1 MPTVAGWSC
10 ATPTVGL
17 GGTVSCTQA
26 SFAVGSS
33 VFTLTVNVGAA
44 VASGTVLSNTATV
57 TSTTGDSN
65 AGNNSAT
72 ATTTVA
78 ASADLSVTVTDSP
91 DPVQAGSN
99 LTYTITVGNAGP
111 ALPLRRLLGD
121 NTCWY
126 HNGFDYVTWLAVY
139 SACQGPVPSTVQL
152 PGTSLALVAAFYL
165 GRQRGRER
173 CKWYDLNEYC
183 FSRLSTTSDPVTGNN
198 SATATTTVTA
208 SADLSSS
215 P

>member
-1 MPTVAGWSC
+1 MTRLSSVCSRSPETPITKVDTPDPVTAGNNLTYTITVTNNGPDAAASASWSDTLPAGTTFVSIPTVAGWSC

-78 ASADLSVTVTDSP
+78 ASAT
-91 DPVQAGSN
+91 
-99 LTYTITVGNAGP
+99 
-111 ALPLRRLLGD
+111 
-121 NTCWY
+121 
-126 HNGFDYVTWLAVY
+126 
-139 SACQGPVPSTVQL
+139 AC
-152 PGTSLALVAAFYL
+152 
-165 GRQRGRER
+165 R
-173 CKWYDLNEYC
+173 
-183 FSRLSTTSDPVTGNN
+183 SR
-198 SATATTTVTA
+198 
-208 SADLSSS
+208 
-215 P
+215 